1 MTVDVDVEEF
11 DYLDENSASQL
22 RNNVMEILSKTKTG
36 QHKLSI
42 TFKLKKSKLKFV
54 FYDVGVSQMAYVD
67 EFINNLLKLY
77 RQREAFSHSRDH
89 KVSMYYFL
97 NKMHFQHRVRV

>member
-22 RNNVMEILSKTKTG
+22 RNNVMSILEKVPSK
-36 QHKLSI
+36 QRKLII
-42 TFKLKKSKLKFV
+42 TFKLNKSKLKFV
-54 FYDVGVSQMAYVD
+54 FYDANVSQMAYVD

-89 KVSMYYFL
+89 RVSMYYFL

>member
-22 RNNVMEILSKTKTG
+22 RNNVMDILEKVPSK
-36 QHKLSI
+36 QRKLVI
-42 TFKLKKSKLKFV
+42 TFKLNKSKLKFV
-54 FYDVGVSQMAYVD
+54 FYDANVSQMAYVD